1 MLSCE
6 LLALWVPDLVVC
18 IFIVYLCIHA
28 LSISYHLNWLMCHYF
43 LCGWI
48 DCAVAAPARDILKE
62 SLSSKIFNLKGR
74 DNKLPF
80 SDSCSKSC
88 TVAEYKTSDVL
99 QKVWTTVVNFSFE
112 TWNLFTCS
120 TEKEWAPLHIQHL
133 PFIIA
138 AWLLAMPYAPCIRN
152 TLNLE
157 SQHSSGSNNEHLI
170 IDSG

>member
-1 MLSCE
+1 
-6 LLALWVPDLVVC
+6 
-18 IFIVYLCIHA
+18 
-28 LSISYHLNWLMCHYF
+28 MC
-43 LCGWI
+43 
-48 DCAVAAPARDILKE
+48 
-62 SLSSKIFNLKGR
+62 SSSSSERYPETVSFFQIFNLKGR

-120 TEKEWAPLHIQHL
+120 TEKEWVPLHIQHL